1 MYVIK
6 NVSVIGEV
14 LAVQPEFLFAKN
26 DLVEVDENMTFPI
39 IEPGEEPAEME
50 MVELSNDDLDHSES
64 KKTSLEEFGGES
76 HKQIDRSSS
85 KYIIGVCLCLY
96 AAIASAAINVFQVEI
111 FKTWTIAASS
121 SLAM

>member
-1 MYVIK
+1 MNVIK

-39 IEPGEEPAEME
+39 IEPGEEPTEM
-50 MVELSNDDLDHSES
+50 ELSNDDLDHSES

-96 AAIASAAINVFQVEI
+96 AAIASAAINVFQVDI
-111 FKTWTIAASS
+111 FK
-121 SLAM
+121 

>member
-39 IEPGEEPAEME
+39 IEPGEETTEME
-50 MVELSNDDLDHSES
+50 MMKLSNDDLE
-64 KKTSLEEFGGES
+64 KTSLEES

-121 SLAM
+121 SLAKLFQ